1 MPTIIGVIFFC
12 CGAYC
17 FLYKEDRLLGLL
29 LIASTFEAASAI
41 NFGKRGIQ
49 PYYVVAAFIIA
60 RGLVNWLL
68 GVRLNRKM
76 PQRKWLLIFG
86 VVGIASAFV
95 LPVVFAGIPIYD
107 PKIGIDDG
115 LFNRPPLAFNLNNI
129 GQAGFLAWHIATAF
143 ALLGLKFSPEK
154 TKKAFLW
161 AFYIEIFF
169 VFAES
174 LCQLARI
181 DFPLWIILNNP
192 GLAVWD
198 NKMEAYGT
206 RVPGTFSEPSLAGA
220 FLVLYCVGFLAQYLA
235 RKGGSIRLILSL
247 VASGMVAST
256 SSLLTLLLAP
266 IALLVRYSP
275 FRFPWYINL
284 KQTKRI
290 AWVLFLFVVPLILV
304 LVFSSGYRAVLTN
317 VTVSKGESG
326 SFINRTAADLY
337 SLQLLLR
344 TYGLGVGLGSNRS
357 SSLLTTLISNV
368 GVGGILAF
376 LVFYFKLFANLP
388 EEYTWFKWAG
398 FALLLNMCLGIA
410 DITMPLMWCPILL
423 AIQFSLKK
431 SNGTSGAEHQRSDVG
446 EGADPSRFNASPN
459 RLVLE

>member
-1 MPTIIGVIFFC
+1 MPTVIGVIFFC

-17 FLYKEDRLLGLL
+17 FLYKEDRLFGLL
-29 LIASTFEAASAI
+29 IIASTFEAASAI

-49 PYYVVAAFIIA
+49 PYYVVAAFTIA

-68 GVRLNRKM
+68 GVRFNRKM

-86 VVGIASAFV
+86 AIAVASAFV
-95 LPVVFAGIPIYD
+95 LPVVFAGVPIYD
-107 PKIGIDDG
+107 VKIGIDDG
-115 LFNRPPLAFNLNNI
+115 LFIRPPLQFGSYNVT
-129 GQAGFLAWHIATAF
+129 QAVYLALHIATAF
-143 ALLGLKFSPEK
+143 ALFFIKFSAEK
-154 TKKAFLW
+154 IRKAYLL
-161 AFYIEIFF
+161 AFYIEVFF

-174 LCQLARI
+174 LCQLAGI
-181 DFPLWIILNNP
+181 EFPLWLVLNNP
-192 GLAVWD
+192 GYALWE
-198 NKMEAYGT
+198 NWQEAYGT
-206 RVPGTFSEPSLAGA
+206 RVPGTFSEPSIAGA

-235 RKGGSIRLILSL
+235 GKGGSIRVILSL
-247 VASGMVAST
+247 VASGMIAST
-256 SSLLTLLLAP
+256 SSLLALLLAP
-266 IALLVRYSP
+266 IGLLVRYSP

-290 AWVLFLFVVPLILV
+290 AWVLFLLVVPPILV
-304 LVFSSGYRAVLTN
+304 LAFFSGYREVLTN

>member
-1 MPTIIGVIFFC
+1 MPTVIGVIFFC

-17 FLYKEDRLLGLL
+17 FLYKEDRLFGLL
-29 LIASTFEAASAI
+29 IIASTFEAASAI

-49 PYYVVAAFIIA
+49 PYYVVAAFTIA

-68 GVRLNRKM
+68 GVRFNRKM

-86 VVGIASAFV
+86 VIAVASAFV
-95 LPVVFAGIPIYD
+95 LPVVFAGVPIYD
-107 PKIGIDDG
+107 VKIGIDDG
-115 LFNRPPLAFNLNNI
+115 LFIRPPLQFGLYNVT
-129 GQAGFLAWHIATAF
+129 QAVYLALHIATAF
-143 ALLGLKFSPEK
+143 ALFSIKFSAEK
-154 TKKAFLW
+154 IRKAYLL
-161 AFYIEIFF
+161 AFYIEVFF

-181 DFPLWIILNNP
+181 EFPLWLVLNNP
-192 GLAVWD
+192 GYSLWE
-198 NKMEAYGT
+198 NSMESYGT
-206 RVPGTFSEPSLAGA
+206 RVPGTFSEPSIAGA

-235 RKGGSIRLILSL
+235 QKGQSIRLIVSL
-247 VASGMVAST
+247 VASGMVASS
-256 SSLLTLLLAP
+256 SSLLTLSLAP

-290 AWVLFLFVVPLILV
+290 AWVLFLLVVPPILV
-304 LVFSSGYRAVLTN
+304 LAFFSGYREVLTN

-326 SFINRTAADLY
+326 SFISRTAADLY

-357 SSLLTTLISNV
+357 SGLLTTLISNV
-368 GVGGILAF
+368 GFGGVLAF

-388 EEYTWFKWAG
+388 EEYAWLRWAG
-398 FALLLNMCLGIA
+398 FALFLNMCLGVS
-410 DITMPLMWCPILL
+410 DITIPIVWCPLLL
-423 AIQFSLKK
+423 ATQF
-431 SNGTSGAEHQRSDVG
+431 GAERKAV
-446 EGADPSRFNASPN
+446 PPKLNVTN
-459 RLVLE
+459 LVPAGR

>member
-1 MPTIIGVIFFC
+1 MPTVIGVIFFC

-17 FLYKEDRLLGLL
+17 FLYKEDRLFGLL
-29 LIASTFEAASAI
+29 IIASTFEAASAI

-49 PYYVVAAFIIA
+49 PYYVVAAFTIA

-68 GVRLNRKM
+68 GVRFNRKM

-86 VVGIASAFV
+86 VIAVASAFV
-95 LPVVFAGIPIYD
+95 LPVVFAGVPIYD
-107 PKIGIDDG
+107 VKIGIDDG
-115 LFNRPPLAFNLNNI
+115 LFIRPPLQFGLYNVT
-129 GQAGFLAWHIATAF
+129 QAVYLALHIATAF
-143 ALLGLKFSPEK
+143 ALFSIKFSAEK
-154 TKKAFLW
+154 IRKAYLL
-161 AFYIEIFF
+161 AFYIEVFF

-181 DFPLWIILNNP
+181 EFPLWLVLNNP
-192 GLAVWD
+192 GYSLWE
-198 NKMEAYGT
+198 NSMESYGT
-206 RVPGTFSEPSLAGA
+206 RVPGTFSEPSIAGA

-235 RKGGSIRLILSL
+235 QKGQSIRLIVSL
-247 VASGMVAST
+247 VASGMVASS
-256 SSLLTLLLAP
+256 SSLLTLSLAP

-290 AWVLFLFVVPLILV
+290 AWVLFLLVVPPILV
-304 LVFSSGYRAVLTN
+304 LAFFSGYREVLTN

-326 SFINRTAADLY
+326 SFISRTAADLY

-357 SSLLTTLISNV
+357 SGLLTTLISNV
-368 GVGGILAF
+368 GFGGVLAF

-388 EEYTWFKWAG
+388 EEYAWLRWAG
-398 FALLLNMCLGIA
+398 FALFLNMCLGVS
-410 DITMPLMWCPILL
+410 DITIPIVWCPLLL
-423 AIQFSLKK
+423 ATQF
-431 SNGTSGAEHQRSDVG
+431 GAERKAVPPKLNVTNLLPAG
-446 EGADPSRFNASPN
+446 R
-459 RLVLE
+459 

>member
-1 MPTIIGVIFFC
+1 MPTVIGVIFFC
-12 CGAYC
+12 CGAYY
-17 FLYKEDRLLGLL
+17 FLYKEDGLFGLL

-41 NFGKRGIQ
+41 NFGNRGIQ
-49 PYYVVAAFIIA
+49 PYYVVAAFTSA

-76 PQRKWLLIFG
+76 PQGKWLLIFG
-86 VVGIASAFV
+86 AIAVASAFV
-95 LPVVFAGIPIYD
+95 LPVVFAGVPIYD
-107 PKIGIDDG
+107 VKIGIDDG
-115 LFNRPPLAFNLNNI
+115 LFIRPPLQFGLYNVT
-129 GQAGFLAWHIATAF
+129 QAVYLALHIATAF
-143 ALLGLKFSPEK
+143 ALSSIKFSAEK
-154 TKKAFLW
+154 VRKAYLL
-161 AFYIEIFF
+161 AFYIEVFF

-181 DFPLWIILNNP
+181 QFPLWLVLNNP
-192 GLAVWD
+192 GYSLWENSA
-198 NKMEAYGT
+198 EAYGT
-206 RVPGTFSEPSLAGA
+206 RVPGTFSEPSIAGA

-235 RKGGSIRLILSL
+235 GKGGSIRVILSL
-247 VASGMVAST
+247 VASGMVASS
-256 SSLLTLLLAP
+256 SSLLALLLAP

-275 FRFPWYINL
+275 FRYPWYINL

-290 AWVLFLFVVPLILV
+290 AWVFFLLVAPLMLV
-304 LVFSSGYRAVLTN
+304 LLFSSGYREVLTN

-357 SSLLTTLISNV
+357 SGLLTTLISNV
-368 GVGGILAF
+368 GFGGVLAF

-398 FALLLNMCLGIA
+398 FAFLLNMCLGVA

-423 AIQFSLKK
+423 AIQFSLKNITVRPPL
-431 SNGTSGAEHQRSDVG
+431 STSDLTSAKVQV
-446 EGADPSRFNASPN
+446 
-459 RLVLE
+459 

>member
-1 MPTIIGVIFFC
+1 MPTVIGVIFFC

-17 FLYKEDRLLGLL
+17 FLYKEDRLFGLL
-29 LIASTFEAASAI
+29 IIASTFEAASAI

-49 PYYVVAAFIIA
+49 PYYVVAAFTIA

-68 GVRLNRKM
+68 GVRFNRKM

-86 VVGIASAFV
+86 AIAVASAFV
-95 LPVVFAGIPIYD
+95 LPVVFAGVPIYD
-107 PKIGIDDG
+107 VKIGIDDG
-115 LFNRPPLAFNLNNI
+115 LFIRPPLQFGLYNVT
-129 GQAGFLAWHIATAF
+129 QAVYLALHIATAF
-143 ALLGLKFSPEK
+143 ALFSIKFSAEK
-154 TKKAFLW
+154 IRKAYLL
-161 AFYIEIFF
+161 AFYIEVFF

-181 DFPLWIILNNP
+181 EFPLWLVLNNP
-192 GLAVWD
+192 GYSLWE
-198 NKMEAYGT
+198 NSMESYGT
-206 RVPGTFSEPSLAGA
+206 RVPGTFSEPSIAGA

-235 RKGGSIRLILSL
+235 QKGQSIRLIVSL
-247 VASGMVAST
+247 VASGMVASS
-256 SSLLTLLLAP
+256 SSLLTLSLAP

-290 AWVLFLFVVPLILV
+290 AWVLFLLVVPPILV
-304 LVFSSGYRAVLTN
+304 LAFFSGYREVLTN

-326 SFINRTAADLY
+326 SFISRTAADLY

-357 SSLLTTLISNV
+357 SGLLTTLISNV
-368 GVGGILAF
+368 GFGGVLAF

-388 EEYTWFKWAG
+388 EEYAWLRWAG
-398 FALLLNMCLGIA
+398 FALFLNMCLGVS
-410 DITMPLMWCPILL
+410 DITIPIVWCPLLL
-423 AIQFSLKK
+423 ATQF
-431 SNGTSGAEHQRSDVG
+431 GAERKAV
-446 EGADPSRFNASPN
+446 PPKLNVTN
-459 RLVLE
+459 LVPAGR

>member
-1 MPTIIGVIFFC
+1 MPTITGIIFFC

-17 FLYKEDRLLGLL
+17 FLYKEDRLFGLL
-29 LIASTFEAASAI
+29 IIASTFEAASAI

-49 PYYVVAAFIIA
+49 PYYVVAAFTIA

-68 GVRLNRKM
+68 GVRFNRKM

-86 VVGIASAFV
+86 VIAVASAFV
-95 LPVVFAGIPIYD
+95 LPVVFAGVPIYD
-107 PKIGIDDG
+107 VKIGIDDG
-115 LFNRPPLAFNLNNI
+115 LFIRPPLQFGLYNVT
-129 GQAGFLAWHIATAF
+129 QAVYLALHIATAF
-143 ALLGLKFSPEK
+143 ALFSIKFSAEK
-154 TKKAFLW
+154 IRKAYLL
-161 AFYIEIFF
+161 AFYIEVFF

-181 DFPLWIILNNP
+181 EFPLWLVLNNP
-192 GLAVWD
+192 GYSLWE
-198 NKMEAYGT
+198 NSMESYGT
-206 RVPGTFSEPSLAGA
+206 RVPGTFSEPSIAGA

-235 RKGGSIRLILSL
+235 QKGQSIRLIVSL
-247 VASGMVAST
+247 VASGMVASS
-256 SSLLTLLLAP
+256 SSLLTLSLAP

-290 AWVLFLFVVPLILV
+290 AWVLFLLVVPPILV
-304 LVFSSGYRAVLTN
+304 LAFFSGYREVLTN

-326 SFINRTAADLY
+326 SFISRTAADLY

-357 SSLLTTLISNV
+357 SGLLTTLISNV
-368 GVGGILAF
+368 GFGGVLAF

-388 EEYTWFKWAG
+388 EEYAWLRWAG
-398 FALLLNMCLGIA
+398 FALFLNMCLGVS
-410 DITMPLMWCPILL
+410 DITIPIVWCPLLL
-423 AIQFSLKK
+423 ATQF
-431 SNGTSGAEHQRSDVG
+431 GAERKAV
-446 EGADPSRFNASPN
+446 PPKLNVTN
-459 RLVLE
+459 LVPAGR

>member
-17 FLYKEDRLLGLL
+17 FLCKEDRLFGLL
-29 LIASTFEAASAI
+29 IIASTFEAASAI

-68 GVRLNRKM
+68 GVRFNRKM
-76 PQRKWLLIFG
+76 PQGKWLLIFG
-86 VVGIASAFV
+86 AIAVASAFV
-95 LPVVFAGIPIYD
+95 LPVVFAGVPIYD
-107 PKIGIDDG
+107 VKIGIDDG
-115 LFNRPPLAFNLNNI
+115 LFIRPPLQFGLYNVI
-129 GQAGFLAWHIATAF
+129 QAVYLALHIATAF
-143 ALLGLKFSPEK
+143 ALFSIKFSAEK
-154 TKKAFLW
+154 IRKAYLL
-161 AFYIEIFF
+161 AFYIEVFF

-181 DFPLWIILNNP
+181 QFPLWLVLNNP
-192 GLAVWD
+192 GYALWE
-198 NKMEAYGT
+198 NSNEAYGT
-206 RVPGTFSEPSLAGA
+206 RVPGTFSEPSIAGA

-235 RKGGSIRLILSL
+235 GKGGSIRVILSL
-247 VASGMVAST
+247 VASGMVASS
-256 SSLLTLLLAP
+256 SSLLALLLAP

-275 FRFPWYINL
+275 FRAPWYINL

-290 AWVLFLFVVPLILV
+290 AWVFFLLVAPLMLV
-304 LVFSSGYRAVLTN
+304 LLFSSGYREVLTN

-357 SSLLTTLISNV
+357 SGLLTTLISNV
-368 GVGGILAF
+368 GFGGVLAF

-398 FALLLNMCLGIA
+398 FAFLLNMCLGVA

-423 AIQFSLKK
+423 AIQFSLKNITVRPPL
-431 SNGTSGAEHQRSDVG
+431 STSDLTSAKVQV
-446 EGADPSRFNASPN
+446 
-459 RLVLE
+459 

>member
-1 MPTIIGVIFFC
+1 MPTVIGVIFFC

-17 FLYKEDRLLGLL
+17 FLYKEDRLFGLL
-29 LIASTFEAASAI
+29 IIASTFEAASAI

-49 PYYVVAAFIIA
+49 PYYVVAAFTIA

-68 GVRLNRKM
+68 GVRFNRKM

-86 VVGIASAFV
+86 VIAVASAFV
-95 LPVVFAGIPIYD
+95 LPVVFAGVPIYD
-107 PKIGIDDG
+107 VKIGIDDG
-115 LFNRPPLAFNLNNI
+115 LFIRPPLQFGLYNVT
-129 GQAGFLAWHIATAF
+129 QAVYLALHIATAF
-143 ALLGLKFSPEK
+143 ALFSIKFSAEK
-154 TKKAFLW
+154 IRKAYLL
-161 AFYIEIFF
+161 AFYIEVFF

-181 DFPLWIILNNP
+181 EFPLWLVLNNP
-192 GLAVWD
+192 GYSLWE
-198 NKMEAYGT
+198 NSMESYGT
-206 RVPGTFSEPSLAGA
+206 RVPGTFSEPSIAGA

-235 RKGGSIRLILSL
+235 QKGQSIRLIVSL
-247 VASGMVAST
+247 VASGMVASS
-256 SSLLTLLLAP
+256 SSLLTLFLAP

-290 AWVLFLFVVPLILV
+290 AWVLFLLVVPPILV
-304 LVFSSGYRAVLTN
+304 LAFFSGYREVLTN

-326 SFINRTAADLY
+326 SFISRTAADLY

-357 SSLLTTLISNV
+357 SGLLTTLISNV
-368 GVGGILAF
+368 GFGGIFAF

-388 EEYTWFKWAG
+388 EEYTWLRWAG
-398 FALLLNMCLGIA
+398 FALLLNMCLGVS
-410 DITMPLMWCPILL
+410 DITIPIAWCPLLL
-423 AIQFSLKK
+423 ATQF
-431 SNGTSGAEHQRSDVG
+431 GAERKAVPPQLNVT
-446 EGADPSRFNASPN
+446 N
-459 RLVLE
+459 LVPAGR